1 MTISRRINR
10 MDHIIV
16 KHYIA
21 DLDQDYRELN
31 MDKLGTLLNE
41 MKLYA
46 KSCGKQLLYAVM
58 SESCDGFP
66 VVQDTFADIEY
77 TGELSDEEKGNY
89 VKFLKRL
96 SYNEEYSSR
105 NNRMKLHCM
114 LKLIRFRKITDEI
127 FPI

>member
-1 MTISRRINR
+1 
-10 MDHIIV
+10 MDYIII

-21 DLDQDYRELN
+21 DLDTDYREIN
-31 MDKLGTLLNE
+31 MDKLGALLNK

-46 KSCGKQLLYAVM
+46 KLNGKQLLYAVM
-58 SESCDGFP
+58 SESCEGFP
-66 VVQDTFADIEY
+66 VAQDTFADIEY
-77 TGELSDEEKGNY
+77 TGELSDEEKENY

-105 NNRMKLHCM
+105 NDRMKLHCM
-114 LKLIRFRKITDEI
+114 LKLIRFRKITEEI

>member
-1 MTISRRINR
+1 
-10 MDHIIV
+10 MDYIIV

-21 DLDQDYRELN
+21 DLDLDYREIY
-31 MDKLGTLLNE
+31 MDKLGALLNK

-46 KSCGKQLLYAVM
+46 KSNGKQLFYAVM

-77 TGELSDEEKGNY
+77 TGKLSDEEKDNY
-89 VKFLKRL
+89 IKFLKRL
-96 SYNEEYSSR
+96 SYNEEYNSG
-105 NNRMKLHCM
+105 NDRMKLHCM

>member
-1 MTISRRINR
+1 
-10 MDHIIV
+10 MDYIIV

-21 DLDQDYRELN
+21 NLDSDYREIN
-31 MDKLGTLLNE
+31 MDKLGALLNE

-46 KSCGKQLLYAVM
+46 KSSGKQLLYAVM

-77 TGELSDEEKGNY
+77 TGELSDEEKDNY
-89 VKFLKRL
+89 VDFLKRL

-105 NNRMKLHCM
+105 SDRMKLHCM